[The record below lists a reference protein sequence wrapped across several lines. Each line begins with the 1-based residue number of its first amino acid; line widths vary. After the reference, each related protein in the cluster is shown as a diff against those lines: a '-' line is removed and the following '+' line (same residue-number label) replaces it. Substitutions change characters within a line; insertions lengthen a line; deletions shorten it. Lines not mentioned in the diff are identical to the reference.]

1 MLRRAL
7 MVACVGMMVAAAAA
21 AETTRTL
28 RAELSGDPA
37 APFVVENLAGVMT
50 VVAGDGDKV
59 VAVATVHADDAALA
73 DAMRFEQV
81 RDEDGVPTLRVIY
94 PLDRERTIRYDARDG
109 DDRHGRGHHG
119 LEWLFGSGWDSS
131 DVKYDGRRV
140 RVSSSRGARLWA
152 DIEVTVP
159 RRALSATFKNHVGEL
174 SAEGIEGRILLDT
187 GRGGITARR
196 LKGEIKADT
205 GSGEVMAEDVSGSFT
220 CDTGSGECNVSG
232 FDGRKLSC
240 DTGSG
245 EIRIRRVKAER
256 IVADTGSGRILVEQ
270 AEVEEFS
277 GDTGSGG
284 IDAELT
290 GAGLR
295 RIKADTGSGHVS
307 LRIPADASFE
317 VSADQGS
324 GSLRCGFA
332 DATAVESRHHKVVG
346 FRRGD
351 GKVRITI
358 DTGSGGANIDPV
370 R

>member
-7 MVACVGMMVAAAAA
+7 LCACVGVMAAGAAA

-28 RAELSGDPA
+28 RAQLSGDPA
-37 APFVVENLAGVMT
+37 APFVVENLAGAMT
-50 VVAGDGDKV
+50 VVAGDGDAV

-81 RDEDGVPTLRVIY
+81 RNENGVPVLRVIY
-94 PLDRERTIRYDARDG
+94 PLDRERTIRYEADG
-109 DDRHGRGHHG
+109 GDRHHGHRHHG
-119 LEWLFGSGWDSS
+119 LEWLFGSWDGTE
-131 DVKYDGRRV
+131 VKYDGHRV
-140 RVSSSRGARLWA
+140 RVSSSSGARLFA
-152 DIEVTVP
+152 DIEVRVP

-205 GSGEVMAEDVSGSFT
+205 GSGEV
-220 CDTGSGECNVSG
+220 
-232 FDGRKLSC
+232 
-240 DTGSG
+240 
-245 EIRIRRVKAER
+245 RIRRVKADL
-256 IVADTGSGRILVEQ
+256 IVADTGSGRIVVEQ
-270 AEVEEFS
+270 ADAGEFR

-290 GAGLR
+290 GTRLR
-295 RIKADTGSGHVS
+295 RVKADTGSGHVS

-317 VSADQGS
+317 VFADQGS
-324 GSLRCGFA
+324 GSLHCGFA
-332 DATAVESRHHKVVG
+332 DATAVKDDHKTVG
-346 FRRGD
+346 YRRGD
-351 GKVRITI
+351 GKVRIAI
-358 DTGSGGANIDPV
+358 DTGSGGATVDPA

>member
-7 MVACVGMMVAAAAA
+7 LCACVGVMAAGAAA

-28 RAELSGDPA
+28 RAQLSGDPA
-37 APFVVENLAGVMT
+37 APFVVENLAGAMT
-50 VVAGDGDKV
+50 VVAGDGDAV

-81 RDEDGVPTLRVIY
+81 RNENGVPVLRVIY
-94 PLDRERTIRYDARDG
+94 PLDRERTIRYEADG
-109 DDRHGRGHHG
+109 GDRHHGHRHHG
-119 LEWLFGSGWDSS
+119 LEWLFGSWDGTE
-131 DVKYDGRRV
+131 VKYDGHRV
-140 RVSSSRGARLWA
+140 RVSSSSGARLFA
-152 DIEVTVP
+152 DIEVRVP

-205 GSGEVMAEDVSGSFT
+205 GSGEVLAEDVTGSFS
-220 CDTGSGECNVSG
+220 CDTGSGECNVTG
-232 FDGRKLSC
+232 FDGTELSC

-245 EIRIRRVKAER
+245 EVRIRRAKADL
-256 IVADTGSGRILVEQ
+256 IVADTGSGRIVVEQ
-270 AEVEEFS
+270 ADAGEFR

-290 GAGLR
+290 GTRLR
-295 RIKADTGSGHVS
+295 RVKADTGSGHVS

-317 VSADQGS
+317 VFADQGS
-324 GSLRCGFA
+324 GSLHCGFA
-332 DATAVESRHHKVVG
+332 DATAVKDDHKTVG
-346 FRRGD
+346 YRRGD
-351 GKVRITI
+351 GKVRIAI
-358 DTGSGGANIDPV
+358 DTGSGGATVDPA

>member
-7 MVACVGMMVAAAAA
+7 VFACVVAMAAGVAA

-37 APFVVENLAGVMT
+37 APFIVENLAGAMT

-81 RDEDGVPTLRVIY
+81 RDENGVPVLEVIY
-94 PLDRERTIRYDARDG
+94 PVDRARTIRYEARDEG
-109 DDRHGRGHHG
+109 RHHGSGHHG
-119 LEWLFGSGWDSS
+119 LEWLFGSWDGTE
-131 DVKYDGRRV
+131 VKYDGRRV
-140 RVSSSRGARLWA
+140 RVSSSSGVRLWA
-152 DIEVTVP
+152 DVEITVP
-159 RRALSATFKNHVGEL
+159 RRAISATFKNHVGAL
-174 SAEGIEGRILLDT
+174 SAAGIEGRILLDT

-196 LKGEIKADT
+196 MKGEIKADT
-205 GSGEVMAEDVSGSFT
+205 GSGEVLAEDIAGSFT
-220 CDTGSGECNVSG
+220 CDTGSGECNVTG
-232 FDGRKLSC
+232 FDGTELSC

-245 EIRIRRVKAER
+245 EVRIRRVKADL
-256 IVADTGSGRILVEQ
+256 IVADTGSGRITVEQ
-270 AEVEEFS
+270 ADAGEFR

-290 GAGLR
+290 GTRLR
-295 RIKADTGSGHVS
+295 RVKADTGSGHVS

-317 VSADQGS
+317 VFADQGS
-324 GSLRCGFA
+324 GGLHCGFA
-332 DATAVESRHHKVVG
+332 DATAVKSDHKTVG
-346 FRRGD
+346 YRRGD
-351 GKVRITI
+351 GKVRIAI
-358 DTGSGGANIDPV
+358 DTGSGSVTVDPA